1 MMERDYLKPCPF
13 CGAPGKLLFS
23 CGMYIAHCENALEC
37 VRTMP
42 YKDKSEVIGIWNRR
56 VQNEYGNI

>member
-1 MMERDYLKPCPF
+1 MNVILKPCPF
-13 CGAPGKLLFS
+13 CGAPGSLLFA

-42 YKDKSEVIGIWNRR
+42 YKDKAEAIGIWNRR
-56 VQNEYGNI
+56 VQK